1 MAVSLDFLSSQFTK
15 LLEEYRRTQL
25 ENEQDREHVRQL
37 VRGFNVEFAKLDA
50 RVEVG
55 LIELSE
61 RFDQYHADLSDRL
74 SSIAEQLD
82 RFHKRQDRIET
93 LLLDIAAKLP

>member
-1 MAVSLDFLSSQFTK
+1 MAVSLDFLSAQFTR

-61 RFDQYHADLSDRL
+61 RFDLYERELSERFDLYQREVSDRHAQL
-74 SSIAEQLD
+74 NEKLD
-82 RFHKRQDRIET
+82 RIIRMMDRQ
-93 LLLDIAAKLP
+93 

>member
-1 MAVSLDFLSSQFTK
+1 MAVSLDFLSAQFTK

-61 RFDQYHADLSDRL
+61 RFDLLEREMSERHSHLSERL
-74 SSIAEQLD
+74 ARVDEKLD
-82 RFHKRQDRIET
+82 RIIRMMDRQ
-93 LLLDIAAKLP
+93 